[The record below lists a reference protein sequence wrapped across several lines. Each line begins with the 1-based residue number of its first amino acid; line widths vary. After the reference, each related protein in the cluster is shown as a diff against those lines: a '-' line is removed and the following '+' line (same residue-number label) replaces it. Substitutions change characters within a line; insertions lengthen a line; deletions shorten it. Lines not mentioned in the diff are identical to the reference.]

1 MQDPGVNGLEI
12 RIGRLQQ
19 AAQYKLNEWD
29 CAHHH
34 AGKLFTIAGDSI
46 SSAKAV
52 VSLGENS

>member
-1 MQDPGVNGLEI
+1 LH
-12 RIGRLQQ
+12 Q

-52 VSLGENS
+52 VSLDENS